1 MNRGIQMYCISELC
15 CLQVRSNAVL
25 HVCMCVC
32 VWIVSTAWEESVVNF
47 VRVLLTIAWN
57 CHLGRQLHYSNK
69 GPLVLKV
76 LIKSIALTRTS
87 SPQLWNE
94 DGYYNK
100 PLIWPQRKILC
111 SYLIIVLLLNKFSA
125 NYQLAEKWT
134 SLWTITPESLYRYMQ
149 C

>member
-15 CLQVRSNAVL
+15 CLQVRSNTVL
-25 HVCMCVC
+25 HVCVNCVDC
-32 VWIVSTAWEESVVNF
+32 MRRICCELYKKCCW
-47 VRVLLTIAWN
+47 
-57 CHLGRQLHYSNK
+57 QLHGTAISGDSYTTQTRVPSC
-69 GPLVLKV
+69 LKV